1 MGNTKNKLEENAF
14 RRSYGIHLTSSDI
27 SLNYIFPEIKEKL
40 WKYRWIDL
48 YAGEGN
54 LILPVLNLIPS
65 ENRIKFFEEHIYLFD
80 IHPEMVD
87 KCIENAKNYGIPS
100 EVASNNIKLR
110 NNLESFPIFL
120 INEHLPLYHI
130 TNPPYLYLGYIRKHK
145 EIQEYLKLFEGKNKG
160 YQDLYQIAMINDL
173 RNNIENLIYIIP
185 SNFLFG
191 ASVSNKFRL
200 DLLKYYKINKMFIF
214 EIKIFEYTG
223 TNICI
228 GFFKKKPTPK
238 SEIIEFSGIKIRK
251 KDNKI
256 EKRYI
261 LKPEFNYRAGS
272 EFDEFLEGYLTSK
285 PLIVKYYLLKKDV
298 LNNKG
303 NNKLDVIDANDYR
316 NNQYNKLKLQVNDKL
331 KSLIESNILYV
342 RTVDTPSDEWNYW
355 RYAYDWPLDHVND
368 KWYFTS
374 TGSLINSTLPSINK
388 NFSYLYD
395 PRDPV
400 LNRGG
405 QNQPFDLVGP
415 MDQRSIENRTDVL
428 IFETPVLTES
438 VETVG
443 RILGNLFVTSN
454 CTDTDF
460 TVKLTDVYPDG
471 RSMLI
476 CDGSLT
482 TRSRYNY
489 TTDVFMSGNQVD
501 VYELLVDCWS
511 TAYVFAPGHRIRI
524 AISSSNFPRFAAN
537 PNNGAPLAYSYL
549 NYNIANNTLLVGPN
563 YPSCLILP
571 RLVNMSSTHTS
582 Y

>member
-87 KCIENAKNYGIPS
+87 KCIENAKNYGVPS

-342 RTVDTPSDEWNYW
+342 RTVDTGSYNGRVGLGIVSEDFNVNGIYVSGNTYRTHPIQIFFEPTITLDEQILLKDYFNYVLEAF
-355 RYAYDWPLDHVND
+355 RENLDSEFLTTYKYSEAEYTRKYLGLTQVR
-368 KWYFTS
+368 K
-374 TGSLINSTLPSINK
+374 LIQTFPFIIINK
-388 NFSYLYD
+388 EFKDRL
-395 PRDPV
+395 R
-400 LNRGG
+400 
-405 QNQPFDLVGP
+405 
-415 MDQRSIENRTDVL
+415 VL
-428 IFETPVLTES
+428 IDRKDLDS
-438 VETVG
+438 
-443 RILGNLFVTSN
+443 IL
-454 CTDTDF
+454 D
-460 TVKLTDVYPDG
+460 
-471 RSMLI
+471 
-476 CDGSLT
+476 
-482 TRSRYNY
+482 
-489 TTDVFMSGNQVD
+489 
-501 VYELLVDCWS
+501 LL
-511 TAYVFAPGHRIRI
+511 
-524 AISSSNFPRFAAN
+524 
-537 PNNGAPLAYSYL
+537 
-549 NYNIANNTLLVGPN
+549 NTCKNEG
-563 YPSCLILP
+563 Y
-571 RLVNMSSTHTS
+571 
-582 Y
+582 